1 MIFGKSRFQ
10 WRQPGWFLACSW
22 CLFGLGWL
30 AIVGDGLL
38 KQESGAINVF
48 RKGDYSVVEG
58 VVTDFH
64 PMPAESRNVAE
75 SARVQSGAEL
85 ENDPMQRSLGTVFLF
100 TAVGITLAWNLRW
113 RQAIRFWLS
122 PPYRR
127 ITEYAFRVFFALNLI
142 GALKGL
148 IEQLSAYPITR
159 ENLGQTVMATA
170 IIYVVVGGLYG
181 LVLWANNR
189 RHRHGT

>member
-1 MIFGKSRFQ
+1 
-10 WRQPGWFLACSW
+10 
-22 CLFGLGWL
+22 
-30 AIVGDGLL
+30 
-38 KQESGAINVF
+38 
-48 RKGDYSVVEG
+48 
-58 VVTDFH
+58 
-64 PMPAESRNVAE
+64 
-75 SARVQSGAEL
+75 
-85 ENDPMQRSLGTVFLF
+85 MQRSLGTAFLF
-100 TAVGITLAWNLRW
+100 TAVGLTLVWNLRW
-113 RQAIRFWLS
+113 RQAIRFWLR

-148 IEQLSAYPITR
+148 IEQLFAYPITR

-170 IIYVVVGGLYG
+170 IMYVVVGGLYG